1 MSIRSRSA
9 LAIAAVMCGAAI
21 ASGPAATAVAA
32 PARQSAATQRVDACF
47 NGACGSATY
56 KRTSSNS
63 YNPVNMSVKDNKCDG
78 HPVYIQA
85 GVQDGSYPQGYVWL
99 NTKHYNNLGCHGGYA
114 SWSSYIKDWHLPI
127 RDLIFRVCV
136 DDWGSD
142 TCKVAY

>member
-1 MSIRSRSA
+1 
-9 LAIAAVMCGAAI
+9 
-21 ASGPAATAVAA
+21 
-32 PARQSAATQRVDACF
+32 
-47 NGACGSATY
+47 
-56 KRTSSNS
+56 
-63 YNPVNMSVKDNKCDG
+63 MSVKDNKCDG

-85 GVQDGSYPQGYVWL
+85 GVEDGTYPQGYVWL

-114 SWSSYIKDWHLPI
+114 SWDSYIKNWHLPI